1 MLDSATSTSPAVQ
14 HQLDRLWSLSP
25 GADILGLER
34 ITALLDRIGNPH
46 ENLPPVLH
54 VAGTNGK
61 GSTCAFLRSAI
72 EAAGLTVHVYTS
84 PHLVR
89 FNERIRIAGT
99 LIEDDALAALLEEVL
114 DAAERLGAGDIGASF
129 FEVTTAAA
137 FLAFARAPADACIIE
152 VGLGG
157 RLDATNVIARPLVTG
172 IAQLGVDHQSFLGDT
187 AEEIAG
193 EKAGIAKPGVPL
205 VTMRYPNSI
214 AQRVET
220 VARAARAP
228 VSAAGDQWFFAA
240 DDGKLGYRDA
250 AGRIETPLPSLA
262 GPHQPE
268 NLALAIAMLRHQTPL
283 VIPPE
288 AYRTAAEATRWP
300 ARMQRLGTGPLA
312 DLLPPGSELWLD
324 GGHNPAAAATVA
336 ATLRQIAFPGTG
348 RSEVHLILG
357 MLSNKDPA
365 GLLAPFAELATTLH
379 AVPVP
384 NHEHHTPEALVAI
397 ARSLGMIANTATDV
411 PTALAD
417 ITAAADPAEPPIV
430 LILGSLY
437 LAGEVLAAN
446 DEAPT

>member
-1 MLDSATSTSPAVQ
+1 MPDFATSTSAAVQ
-14 HQLDRLWSLSP
+14 QQLDRLCSLSP

-34 ITALLDRIGNPH
+34 ITELLGRLGNPQDS
-46 ENLPPVLH
+46 LPPVLH

-72 EAAGLTVHVYTS
+72 EAAGLTAHVYTS

-99 LIEDDALAALLEEVL
+99 LIGDDALAALLEEVL
-114 DAAERLGAGDIGASF
+114 DVAGDIGASF

-137 FLAFARAPADACIIE
+137 FLAFSRTPADACIIE

-172 IAQLGVDHQSFLGDT
+172 IAQLGIDHQSFLGET

-193 EKAGIAKPGVPL
+193 EKAGIAKPGIPL
-205 VTMRYPNSI
+205 VTMRYPIPI
-214 AQRVET
+214 AQRVEA

-228 VSAAGDQWFFAA
+228 VSAAGDGWFFAA

-250 AGRIETPLPSLA
+250 AGRIETPLPALA

-268 NLALAIAMLRHQTPL
+268 NLALAIAMLCHQTSL
-283 VIPPE
+283 IIPPE
-288 AYRTAAEATRWP
+288 AYRTAAETTRWP

-312 DLLPPGSELWLD
+312 ELLPPGSELWLD

-357 MLSNKDPA
+357 MLANKDPA
-365 GLLAPFAELATTLH
+365 GLLAPFVGLATTLH

-384 NHEHHTPEALVAI
+384 DHEHHAPEALVAI
-397 ARSLGMIANTATDV
+397 ARGLGMIANPATDV
-411 PTALAD
+411 RTALAD

-437 LAGEVLAAN
+437 LAGDVLAAN
-446 DEAPT
+446 DEPPT